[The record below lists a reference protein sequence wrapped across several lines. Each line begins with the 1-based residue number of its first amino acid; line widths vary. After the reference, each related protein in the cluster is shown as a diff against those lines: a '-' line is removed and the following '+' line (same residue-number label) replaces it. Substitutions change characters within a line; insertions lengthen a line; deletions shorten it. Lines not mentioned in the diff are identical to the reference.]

1 MFFQH
6 GTAPIEQCCRELIFY
21 TPYRITSGSKHNQRI
36 NKLSHCPTR
45 ICKRMLC
52 NLDIPCKMLLLIP
65 VDVASFLH
73 TRKGEVFSDS
83 SDTQTDFLSAITVY
97 VQKVHPPKTKAYYKG
112 EKLVALRRC
121 QRGNDCTWHRMEGL
135 GRNSSPSELSMLWAQ
150 PQPEVWFAVQP
161 LSFAQNNV
169 HHQQKIY
176 KTGSWFFLSTPQPFV
191 VQ

>member
-83 SDTQTDFLSAITVY
+83 SDTQTDFAPLCYHSLCSESASSKNKSLLQRRKAGSSQEV
-97 VQKVHPPKTKAYYKG
+97 PK
-112 EKLVALRRC
+112 R
-121 QRGNDCTWHRMEGL
+121 Q
-135 GRNSSPSELSMLWAQ
+135 
-150 PQPEVWFAVQP
+150 
-161 LSFAQNNV
+161 
-169 HHQQKIY
+169 
-176 KTGSWFFLSTPQPFV
+176 
-191 VQ
+191 